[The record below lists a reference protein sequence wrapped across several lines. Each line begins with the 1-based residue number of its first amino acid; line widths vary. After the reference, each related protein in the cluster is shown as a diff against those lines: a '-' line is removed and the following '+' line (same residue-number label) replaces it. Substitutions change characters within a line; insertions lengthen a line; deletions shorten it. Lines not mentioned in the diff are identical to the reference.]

1 MIGIIGGTLFAE
13 TPLFASSSP
22 EIVKTKHGKA
32 EITRGE
38 KAVFINRHGTKRD
51 KPPHMINHAANMAA
65 MASMGVDR
73 IIAACSV
80 GSLREGLP
88 PGSIVIPNDFISLF
102 GGSSIFNKELRHV
115 IPELSEE
122 MRKILAEK
130 AAGTGLYVENSGVY
144 FQTRGPRL
152 ETRAEIRMLAGFAD
166 VVGMTMGDEATAAAE
181 AGIEYAAICSVDN
194 YANGIMDAVIS
205 QEEIDRLSSKNS
217 IVIRDII
224 LGIVG

>member
-1 MIGIIGGTLFAE
+1 
-13 TPLFASSSP
+13 
-22 EIVKTKHGKA
+22 
-32 EITRGE
+32 
-38 KAVFINRHGTKRD
+38 
-51 KPPHMINHAANMAA
+51 
-65 MASMGVDR
+65 
-73 IIAACSV
+73 
-80 GSLREGLP
+80 
-88 PGSIVIPNDFISLF
+88 
-102 GGSSIFNKELRHV
+102 
-115 IPELSEE
+115 

-217 IVIRDII
+217 TVIRDII